1 MGRHCNFFVLEMR
14 SSTFVITVMAVAAI
28 ILTTTVEG
36 RIDFAQ
42 WKDCESCVGAGY
54 GWCTI
59 RRICGGF
66 ANKQCGEGAAY
77 KNYPPGE
84 SPYDKKSSPPPSGP
98 AGEDGDV
105 MVLTDGSYEREM
117 KKKGSKRAGIFVE
130 FYAPWCG
137 HCKNLAPTWG
147 TLGTTF
153 KGSSAVIAKAEATI
167 HKAAAAAFG
176 VTGFPS
182 LFWVPAGQVSGEKY
196 QGSRDGDALT
206 SFVNSKA
213 GLSRV
218 FGQAGKE
225 IDTSQGV
232 LSSAARYIRKFVA
245 ATGPFEQEKAIES
258 LKNKVKGETSSFYA
272 TVLDRVKTKGE
283 AWVSKQIKRVSSLLE
298 SQDVS
303 ETKKDELQVKHNILS
318 DIASHLPSLAG
329 DDDNDS
335 ELDIQAMTRSPTSKP
350 LSLPSRPFF
359 H

>member
-14 SSTFVITVMAVAAI
+14 SSTFVIITVMAVAAI

-153 KGSSAVIAKAEATI
+153 KGSSAVIAKVDATI

-176 VTGFPS
+176 VTG
-182 LFWVPAGQVSGEKY
+182 
-196 QGSRDGDALT
+196 
-206 SFVNSKA
+206 
-213 GLSRV
+213 
-218 FGQAGKE
+218 KE
-225 IDTSQGV
+225 VDTSQGV

-258 LKNKVKGETSSFYA
+258 LKDKVKGETSSFYA
-272 TVLDRVKTKGE
+272 TVLDRVKDKGE
-283 AWVSKQIKRVSSLLE
+283 AWVSKQIKRVSSLLD

-335 ELDIQAMTRSPTSKP
+335 ELDIQAIHDKIADIEAS
-350 LSLPSRPFF
+350 LSALKALLPSEE
-359 H
+359 

>member
-1 MGRHCNFFVLEMR
+1 MGHISRSLRTMR
-14 SSTFVITVMAVAAI
+14 KSFPIIALLAVA
-28 ILTTTVEG
+28 TTVVVLANTVEG
-36 RIDFAQ
+36 RINFAQ

-66 ANKQCGEGAAY
+66 ANKQY
-77 KNYPPGE
+77 
-84 SPYDKKSSPPPSGP
+84 
-98 AGEDGDV
+98 GDV

-137 HCKNLAPTWG
+137 HCKSLAPTWS

-153 KGSSAVIAKAEATI
+153 KGSSAVIAKVDATV

-182 LFWVPAGQVSGEKY
+182 LFWVPAGQLTGEKY

-225 IDTSQGV
+225 VDTSQGV

-258 LKNKVKGETSSFYA
+258 LKDKVK
-272 TVLDRVKTKGE
+272 DKGE
-283 AWVSKQIKRVSSLLE
+283 AWVSKQIKRVSSLLD

-303 ETKKDELQVKHNILS
+303 ETKKDEPQVKHNILS
-318 DIASHLPSLAG
+318 DIASHLPSLAQ
-329 DDDNDS
+329 DNTDAG
-335 ELDIQAMTRSPTSKP
+335 ELDVQAIRDKIADIESS
-350 LSLPSRPFF
+350 LSALKALLPSE
-359 H
+359 

>member
-14 SSTFVITVMAVAAI
+14 SSTFVIITVMAVAAI

-66 ANKQCGEGAAY
+66 ANKRCGEGAAY

-137 HCKNLAPTWG
+137 HCKSLAPTWS

-153 KGSSAVIAKAEATI
+153 KGSSAVIAK
-167 HKAAAAAFG
+167 
-176 VTGFPS
+176 V
-182 LFWVPAGQVSGEKY
+182 
-196 QGSRDGDALT
+196 DA
-206 SFVNSKA
+206 KA

-225 IDTSQGV
+225 VDPSQGV

-258 LKNKVKGETSSFYA
+258 LKDKVKGETSSFYA
-272 TVLDRVKTKGE
+272 TVLDRVKDKGE

-335 ELDIQAMTRSPTSKP
+335 ELDIQAIHDKIADIEAS
-350 LSLPSRPFF
+350 LSALKALLPSEE
-359 H
+359 